1 MLKLRFAALAL
12 VVLLVAS
19 GCASKASTSLQGS
32 WSAPGAN
39 AERFKRILILTV
51 ASDEIAQQEF
61 QQIFAAR
68 LKQANVNAT
77 ASHRYFTHRSPA
89 EEARFTRAIESAQAD
104 GVLLARV
111 VGVDVAGQSAPWMTD
126 KGPSNLGDMTLSQA
140 WQQAFDPIYSDRSLA
155 NSERR
160 DVLIDT
166 VLYQVSTRKAVW
178 SARTIT
184 RHAEAGDL
192 RPAIE
197 QFVDVLMNAMSRD
210 GVI

>member
-1 MLKLRFAALAL
+1 MVTLRSALLALATLL
-12 VVLLVAS
+12 VVSA
-19 GCASKASTSLQGS
+19 CASTARTSLEGS
-32 WSAPGAN
+32 WSAPGVK

-61 QQIFAAR
+61 QEIFAAR

-77 ASHRYFTHRSPA
+77 ASHRYFTHRSPS
-89 EEARFTRAIESAQAD
+89 EEARFKRAVESAQAD
-104 GVLLARV
+104 AVLLARV
-111 VGVDVAGQSAPWMTD
+111 VGVDAAGQSAPWMTS
-126 KGPSNLGDMTLSQA
+126 KGPANLGEMSLSQA
-140 WQQAFDPIYSDRSLA
+140 WQQAFDPVYSDRSLV

-166 VLYQVSTRKAVW
+166 VLYEVSSRKAVW

-184 RHAEAGDL
+184 RHAQAGDL

-197 QFVDVLMNAMSRD
+197 QFVDVLMSAMSRD